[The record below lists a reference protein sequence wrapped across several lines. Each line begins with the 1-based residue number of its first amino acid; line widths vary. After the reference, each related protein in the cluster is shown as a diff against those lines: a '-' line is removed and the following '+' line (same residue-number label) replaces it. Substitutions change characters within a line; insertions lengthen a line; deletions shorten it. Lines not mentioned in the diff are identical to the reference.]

1 MPSKKEYLIYDIEEL
16 KKSILEF
23 EHDMTKLH
31 INLKKIARKIYYLDN
46 SMIAFLESYEESESD
61 FESDKSV
68 ESDDYY
74 TNTYKKNNHLKME

>member
-1 MPSKKEYLIYDIEEL
+1 
-16 KKSILEF
+16 
-23 EHDMTKLH
+23 
-31 INLKKIARKIYYLDN
+31 
-46 SMIAFLESYEESESD
+46 MIAFLESYEESESD